1 MQEMG
6 GGVARLHNS
15 MALPCKESSVEGPL
29 TAGFSPERR
38 SERILRAIPLYR
50 FFPRKQPFPSSVGSR
65 SVSLSVQRCPL
76 PQATLA
82 LLPAARPLGWGRPA
96 EPRAVY
102 AAAPRL
108 CCTTWASLCSWARG
122 EALINARRRA
132 PTAASGFFLAAEV
145 KSQVLWGSLPR
156 VTPLPETSYVTH
168 GPLDRGRKP

>member
-1 MQEMG
+1 MTGVQTCALPIYSLGPLGPATGGWMQEMG

-108 CCTTWASLCSWARG
+108 SLLGASSPRAGLCQIG
-122 EALINARRRA
+122 RA
-132 PTAASGFFLAAEV
+132 HV
-145 KSQVLWGSLPR
+145 
-156 VTPLPETSYVTH
+156 
-168 GPLDRGRKP
+168 